1 MINKLKRS
9 FTDKSILK
17 NDFIDQMHKQHLVL
31 NDFAEELKKTEVY
44 KIEILSDEIIFH
56 FNIGG
61 SDKKA
66 KFIVDI
72 EDKRSTPLESFNFD
86 SYEYYDSKML
96 FTLSRECKT
105 IFDIGA
111 NLGWYSIFLA
121 LIDNKKRIF
130 SFEPI
135 SETFNA
141 LKKNISIN
149 NVRSIKPFNLA
160 LSDEKKEIEMFY
172 SPSLKGASSFKNLQ
186 EKATQT
192 EKIKTNTLDNFIEIA
207 SIDSLDFIK
216 CDVEGAELLVVK
228 GGLKSI
234 EKHKPI
240 LFLEILR
247 KWAHKFGYHPNEII
261 EILKSLN
268 YRCFK
273 VKSTKLSEVIEIS
286 DSEEATNFF
295 FLDNER
301 HKDLIIKYVFH
312 PSIDI

>member
-9 FTDKSILK
+9 FKNKSILK
-17 NDFIDQMHKQHLVL
+17 NDFINEMHKQHLVL
-31 NDFAEELKKTEVY
+31 NDFAKEIKQTEVY
-44 KIEILSDEIIFH
+44 KIEILSDEIMFH
-56 FNIGG
+56 FNIEG
-61 SDKKA
+61 SNKKA

-86 SYEYYDSKML
+86 TYEYYDSKML

-121 LIDNKKRIF
+121 LIDDKKRIL

-149 NVRSIKPFNLA
+149 NVRSIKTYNLA
-160 LSDEKKEIEMFY
+160 LSDEQKEMKMFY
-172 SPSLKGASSFKNLQ
+172 SPSLTGASSFKNLQ
-186 EKATQT
+186 EKETQT
-192 EKIKTNTLDNFIEIA
+192 KIIKTNTLDNFIEIA
-207 SIDSLDFIK
+207 EVDSLDFIK
-216 CDVEGAELLVVK
+216 CDVEGAELLVVE

-234 EKHKPI
+234 EKYKPI
-240 LFLEILR
+240 LFLEMLR
-247 KWAHKFGYHPNEII
+247 KWANKFGYHPNEII
-261 EILKSLN
+261 ERLKPLN

-273 VKSTKLSEVIEIS
+273 VKNTKLLEVTEIS

-301 HKDLIIKYVFH
+301 HKDLIIKYVFI
-312 PSIDI
+312 PLTDS

>member
-9 FTDKSILK
+9 FKNKSILK
-17 NDFIDQMHKQHLVL
+17 NDFINEMHIQHLVL
-31 NDFAEELKKTEVY
+31 NDFAKEIKQTEVY
-44 KIEILSDEIIFH
+44 KIEILSDEIMFH
-56 FNIGG
+56 FNIEG
-61 SDKKA
+61 SNKKA

-86 SYEYYDSKML
+86 TYEYYDSKML

-121 LIDNKKRIF
+121 LIDDKKRIL

-149 NVRSIKPFNLA
+149 NVRSIKTYNLA
-160 LSDEKKEIEMFY
+160 LSDEQKEMEMFY
-172 SPSLKGASSFKNLQ
+172 SPSLTGASSFKNLQ
-186 EKATQT
+186 EKETQT
-192 EKIKTNTLDNFIEIA
+192 KIIKTNTLDNFIEIA
-207 SIDSLDFIK
+207 EVDSLDFIK
-216 CDVEGAELLVVK
+216 CDVEGAELLVVE

-234 EKHKPI
+234 EKYKPI
-240 LFLEILR
+240 LFLEMLR
-247 KWAHKFGYHPNEII
+247 KWANKFGYHPNEII
-261 EILKSLN
+261 ERLKPLN

-273 VKSTKLSEVIEIS
+273 VKNTKLSEVIEIS
-286 DSEEATNFF
+286 ESEEATNFF

-301 HKDLIIKYVFH
+301 HKDLIIKYVFL
-312 PSIDI
+312 PSIDS

>member
-9 FTDKSILK
+9 FKNKSILK
-17 NDFIDQMHKQHLVL
+17 NDFINEMHKQHLVL
-31 NDFAEELKKTEVY
+31 NDFAKEIKQTEVY
-44 KIEILSDEIIFH
+44 KIEILSDEIMFH
-56 FNIGG
+56 FNIEG
-61 SDKKA
+61 SNKKA

-86 SYEYYDSKML
+86 TYEYYDSKML

-121 LIDNKKRIF
+121 LIDDKKRIL

-149 NVRSIKPFNLA
+149 NVRSIKTYNLA
-160 LSDEKKEIEMFY
+160 LSDEQKEMEMFY
-172 SPSLKGASSFKNLQ
+172 SPSLTGASSFKNLQ
-186 EKATQT
+186 EKETQT
-192 EKIKTNTLDNFIEIA
+192 KIIKTNTLDNFIEIA
-207 SIDSLDFIK
+207 EVDSLDFIK
-216 CDVEGAELLVVK
+216 CDVEGAELLVVE

-234 EKHKPI
+234 EKYKPI
-240 LFLEILR
+240 LFLEMLR
-247 KWAHKFGYHPNEII
+247 KWANKFGYHPNEII
-261 EILKSLN
+261 ERLKPLN

-273 VKSTKLSEVIEIS
+273 VKNTKLSEVIEIS

-301 HKDLIIKYVFH
+301 HKDLIIKYVFL
-312 PSIDI
+312 PLRDS